1 MRTMEKIS
9 KVIEEF
15 NRLHGNE
22 THAKLKE
29 IKGEEVIIEFEG
41 SFCKTCGLF
50 DYFEDIKWE
59 AMGFG
64 IIVEP
69 IEILEFEEKFE
80 TGKYSVKY
88 KVQTR
93 DAKE

>member
-1 MRTMEKIS
+1 MRTTEKIS

-22 THAKLKE
+22 AHAKLKE

-59 AMGFG
+59 AMEFG

-80 TGKYSVKY
+80 T
-88 KVQTR
+88 
-93 DAKE
+93 